1 MISLFYCAL
10 YNAPYFICLQA
21 TGIIVLSTDPKQI
34 SIFTDGSCLG
44 NPGPGG
50 WAALLQYN
58 GHTKLISGG
67 EDNTT
72 NNRMELTAVIQALKH
87 LRQPCDIQLYTDSKY
102 VMDGATR
109 WIHNWRRNDW
119 RNSQKKPVK
128 NAELWQQLDTL
139 CQKHQ
144 IQWHWVKAHAGHEF
158 NEQVDTAAR
167 QQATYIQT
175 KLQK

>member
-1 MISLFYCAL
+1 MILLFDSDL
-10 YNAPYFICLQA
+10 YNAPNLICLQA
-21 TGIIVLSTDPKQI
+21 TDIIVLSASLKHI

-50 WAALLQYN
+50 WAALLKYN
-58 GHTKLISGG
+58 GHEKLISGG
-67 EDNTT
+67 EENST
-72 NNRMELTAVIQALKH
+72 NNRMELTAVIQALKN
-87 LRQPCDIQLYTDSKY
+87 LRQACEIQLHTDSKY

-109 WIHNWRRNDW
+109 WIHNWRRNGW

-139 CQKHQ
+139 CQNHQ

-158 NEQVDTAAR
+158 NEQVDEAAR
-167 QQATYIQT
+167 QQAMQIQ
-175 KLQK
+175 QKSQS